1 MIRIVRTTSKK
12 LKFLKRKYAN
22 GLQWRKMED
31 IEEELLKIGNNG
43 KEDRVDLGEKKG
55 NGGR

>member
-1 MIRIVRTTSKK
+1 
-12 LKFLKRKYAN
+12 
-22 GLQWRKMED
+22 MED
-31 IEEELLKIGNNG
+31 IEEELLKIGNNE